1 MAKRYARLNWQNKP
15 SVATPINA
23 TNLNKMD
30 KGIDDIDTALNN
42 LENSIVGQ
50 IVNDPTK
57 INNAAVNYSLAN
69 QISELNKNLVVQSGE
84 WTPSF
89 AGSIGNGD
97 MVQSNGGSYYKIGR
111 LVVAEGHLTI
121 TSVAASPTGNA
132 VIDGL
137 PFVSTIQRS
146 YDSRFSGF
154 VFDSNKIVFDKQ
166 LSLLIEPG
174 STRVQIKHVDA
185 NNLVKNITA
194 DKLISGANLRVVLI
208 YLAA

>member
-1 MAKRYARLNWQNKP
+1 MA
-15 SVATPINA
+15 
-23 TNLNKMD
+23 NLGRMD
-30 KGIDDIDTALNN
+30 KGIDDCDNAIEEIYAKRVNNVVTTNEDTFLAGP
-42 LENSIVGQ
+42 VGKVLQ
-50 IVNDPTK
+50 DQVT
-57 INNAAVNYSLAN
+57 
-69 QISELNKNLVVQSGE
+69 ELNKNLVVQSGE

-89 AGSIGNGD
+89 AGSTGDGD

-121 TSVAASPTGNA
+121 TSVTASPTGYA

-174 STRVQIKHVDA
+174 GTRVQIKHVDA

-194 DKLISGANLRVVLI
+194 DKLIPDASLRVVLI